1 MFELK
6 FIGCELHRGQLW
18 GDSQAT
24 GSTGVEHCLSLFSSE
39 VTRSNGDNTI
49 VSDAQITSLPSEIF
63 HMLIGKCSHTF
74 AVLSQAI
81 MEKVGAMFNSST
93 DNVNSNEVE
102 LLRHKVRNILG
113 DNGIILCPAHP
124 TLAPFHYQS
133 YTKPFNFLYTGRV
146 GDRVD
151 YHGRQC

>member
-1 MFELK
+1 MNYIEDNYGVTVKQLDLPEL
-6 FIGCELHRGQLW
+6 
-18 GDSQAT
+18 
-24 GSTGVEHCLSLFSSE
+24 EHCLSLFSSE

-63 HMLIGKCSHTF
+63 HMLIGKCSHTL

-151 YHGRQC
+151 YHERQC